1 MTQPNERVSV
11 RLEDGRRRQGRV
23 VRLESVR
30 VKQGGDLKHI
40 LADDER
46 ELLRTAR
53 ARPLMS
59 AVEEFGGEFSMLDAN
74 ELSMSVRYAE
84 SLLKLQTLRKHYE
97 KDMPRYESE
106 LLKLDSAVEST
117 FYHFPKEL
125 TPGLAADEY
134 TAVSNGVLPS
144 IHTTRAFH
152 KEEHHGADH
161 PGVAEYY
168 PSPHSKP
175 PPLPPQ
181 LVSHEIDH
189 NHHGAPPV
197 PRPQSLPASQ
207 HYVGGARETIRHHE
221 SHEEHYHQY
230 FSSPPP
236 MPESVKKSLR
246 RKTTRKSSSKQQA
259 PPPPPLP
266 PPPPQQQQRQPP
278 APPAHVP
285 AQQFSSTFD
294 PSTVPHRHGEPQP
307 PARLQQ
313 SLAPMTPSTWHAP
326 VLERSNEPVHE
337 RALFPTTVSFIK
349 YNVLPT
355 RSRQPPKSSLFMPGS
370 KAKYVDL
377 RPSMPPVYEP
387 IHWLSCSAAM
397 ALCAGY
403 EHAVASP
410 FDQFKASPLFLY
422 LNERYVDQPRP
433 SGFTMESAALS
444 MQQLGACSEDVFAS
458 WAAGVGIVRDAD
470 LSLPG
475 PEAYQSAAAHP
486 VELHRVKCER
496 KDIIRCL
503 QSGFVIVTAVQVF
516 YSFHE
521 CPSDGFVALPER
533 GERPFDQENEGGQG
547 IVIVGF
553 DEECD
558 DGVWI
563 VRNSRGRSW
572 GLEGHAYLPFGYET
586 YFGDL
591 FVVSYPA

>member
-1 MTQPNERVSV
+1 V

-30 VKQGGDLKHI
+30 VKQGGHLRHI
-40 LADDER
+40 IADDER

-59 AVEEFGGEFSMLDAN
+59 AVEELGGDFSMLDEN
-74 ELSMSVRYAE
+74 ELRMSVRYAE
-84 SLLKLQTLRKHYE
+84 SLLKLQTLRKQYE
-97 KDMPRYESE
+97 MKLPRYESE
-106 LLKLDSAVEST
+106 LLKLDAAVGNT
-117 FYHFPKEL
+117 FYHFPEEL
-125 TPGLAADEY
+125 TPGLVAEEHPSGS
-134 TAVSNGVLPS
+134 TSVRRS

-152 KEEHHGADH
+152 NEEHHGADH
-161 PGVAEYY
+161 HGADHHGVAEYY

-181 LVSHEIDH
+181 LASHEINH
-189 NHHGAPPV
+189 HHHGAPPV
-197 PRPQSLPASQ
+197 TNPQSIPASQ
-207 HYVGGARETIRHHE
+207 HDGGGSHETIHHRE
-221 SHEEHYHQY
+221 SHDEQHHQY

-246 RKTTRKSSSKQQA
+246 RKTTRKSSSKHHA
-259 PPPPPLP
+259 PPLP
-266 PPPPQQQQRQPP
+266 PPPPPPLHQPPQPP

-285 AQQFSSTFD
+285 LPQF
-294 PSTVPHRHGEPQP
+294 PSTPTHASSLPHRHGEPQP
-307 PARLQQ
+307 PAPLQQ
-313 SLAPMTPSTWHAP
+313 SLAPSTPSTWHAP
-326 VLERSNEPVHE
+326 VLARSDEPVHE
-337 RALFPTTVSFIK
+337 RALFPAAVSFIK
-349 YNVLPT
+349 YNVLTT

-377 RPSMPPVYEP
+377 RPTMPPVYEP
-387 IHWLSCSAAM
+387 IRWISCSAAM

-410 FDQFKASPLFLY
+410 SARFNASPLFLY

-433 SGFTMESAALS
+433 SAFTMESAALS
-444 MQQLGACSEDVFAS
+444 MQQLGVCSEDVFGS
-458 WAAGVGIVRDAD
+458 QAAGVGSAIVKDSD
-470 LSLPG
+470 LRLPG

-486 VELHRVKCER
+486 VELHRIKCER

-503 QSGFVIVTAVQVF
+503 QSGFVIVTAVHVF

-521 CPSDGFVALPER
+521 CPSDGFVTMPER
-533 GERPFDQENEGGQG
+533 GEHPFDQENEGGQG

-572 GLEGHAYLPFGYET
+572 GLEGHAYLPFGYEK